1 MRLPEQKTRKIKPFR
16 LILCGAVIVGAF
28 LLWQKIPFA
37 QAQTTPPAPKQ
48 PLIAEPVWPEN
59 VAAAGVGVKNG
70 GVLGVTGDEQSR
82 PIASIAKV
90 ITSLVLLDK
99 YPLKPGESG
108 PSIPITEDD
117 EQLYR
122 DYIAQNGTVVLVKAG
137 SPITLRQA
145 LEAMLLPSANNIA
158 DTSAIWGFGSLEEY
172 HRYANEFLQRKGLTN
187 TVVGGDASGLD
198 PATKSTTRDLIKL
211 GELALENPVT
221 AEIVAQTSG
230 SIAVAG
236 PIPNY
241 NALVTKHGF
250 TGIKPGDTL
259 EAGITS
265 LFSTKRIIQGKEVT
279 LIGVILGAD
288 TYRASNDGAVTIINS
303 VTDSARLTAHN

>member
-1 MRLPEQKTRKIKPFR
+1 M
-16 LILCGAVIVGAF
+16 IVGAF

-37 QAQTTPPAPKQ
+37 QAQTTPPAPKL
-48 PLIAEPVWPEN
+48 PLTAEPEWPQH
-59 VAAAGVGVKNG
+59 VAAAGIGIKGG
-70 GVLGVTGDEQSR
+70 GVLGVMGDEQQR

-90 ITSLVLLDK
+90 ITSLALLDK
-99 YPLKPGESG
+99 YPLKPGETG
-108 PSIPITEDD
+108 PSIPITEHD

-122 DYIAQNGTVVLVKAG
+122 DYVAQNGTVVLIKAG
-137 SPITLRQA
+137 TPITLRQA

-172 HRYANEFLQRKGLTN
+172 HRYANDYLKRKGLGN
-187 TVVGGDASGLD
+187 TVVGGDASGLSPD
-198 PATKSTTRDLIKL
+198 TKSTTRDLIKL
-211 GELALENPVT
+211 GELALEHPVT
-221 AEIVAQTSG
+221 AQIVAQTSG
-230 SIAVAG
+230 TIAVAG
-236 PIPNY
+236 PVPNY

-265 LFSTKRIIQGKEVT
+265 LFSTTRTIQDKEVT

-288 TYRASNDGAVTIINS
+288 SYRASNDGAVTIVNS
-303 VTDSARLTAHN
+303 VTASAKLTALP